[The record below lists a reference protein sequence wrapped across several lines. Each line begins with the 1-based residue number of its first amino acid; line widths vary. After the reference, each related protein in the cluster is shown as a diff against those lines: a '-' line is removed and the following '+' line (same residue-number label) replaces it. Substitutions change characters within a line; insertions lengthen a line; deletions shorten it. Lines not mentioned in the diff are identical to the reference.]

1 MAETTIVP
9 LFPLNIVLF
18 PGMEMP
24 LHIFEPRYRLMVDR
38 CLAEDRP
45 FAINLIRSGREVG
58 GPADPFP
65 TGTLAEISD
74 VARLPDGRLHIRVKG
89 SSRMRVV
96 DLVDGEP
103 YAQARIELVPEPA
116 STVPEGELERARKL
130 FETYSEILL
139 SMANIPLLAQLPE
152 DPAEASYVI
161 ASLLQTDLFTKQS
174 LLEMP
179 TARERLDHEV
189 KLLETEVARLKAFS
203 DVLAGHGY
211 FYYRGRRLSLN

>member
-1 MAETTIVP
+1 MAESQIVP

-24 LHIFEPRYRLMVDR
+24 LHIFEPRYRMMIDR
-38 CLAEDRP
+38 CIAEGLP
-45 FAINLIRSGREVG
+45 FAVNLIRSGREVG

-74 VARLPDGRLHIRVKG
+74 VARLPDGRLHIRITG
-89 SSRMRVV
+89 SSRMKVV
-96 DLVDGEP
+96 DLVEGQP

-116 STVPEGELERARKL
+116 SQVPEAELARARAL
-130 FETYSEILL
+130 FEAYSEVLI
-139 SMANIPLLAQLPE
+139 SMANVPMLARLPD

-161 ASLLQTDLFTKQS
+161 ATLLQTDLFTKQS

-179 TARERLDHEV
+179 TARERLEHEV
-189 KLLETEVARLKAFS
+189 KLLETEVTRLKAFS
-203 DVLAGHGY
+203 DVLGGRGY